1 MTINRNNYENFFLL
15 YVDGELAPQ
24 QMLEVDAFC
33 EKHPDLA
40 EELQLLMDTRLTPD
54 HELAFEGKDD
64 LLQPELWDADQ
75 LTPLQSSLLDLLDR
89 TPTADPNTLSNEPLV
104 QKEWQLLQH
113 TRLTAEAAA
122 MPQKH
127 RLIKAMQWD
136 ADNLTSTQLQLLEAL
151 DNGGTLPAAVLADA
165 ETHKDWLLLQQTLL
179 QPEAVL
185 MPNKEKLLRSEA
197 GEKAP
202 VVRLAAWKKLA
213 VAAAVI
219 GIGWFA
225 FFNNSNT
232 TTVTEEQPMQAKVN
246 TPGSKQPSVQ
256 SVAQADSNQQVL
268 PKQPTPDAPQAQYA
282 VNQPGK
288 QTPVI
293 TTTVQTATTQP
304 ATTAQDNA
312 QSNEE
317 RARMIAAYRLSPEET
332 AALNAGQTPKAMKAN
347 IQTEAMPATLAV
359 QANSNSKM
367 QASYAAM
374 TEMETEEED
383 NSINI
388 AGAKINKQKLRG
400 VFRTVTRKV
409 TRSFDKSE
417 VVAAN
422 DNGAATMK

>member
-54 HELAFEGKDD
+54 HELAFEGKAD

-75 LTPLQSSLLDLLDR
+75 LTPLQTSLLDLLDR

-151 DNGGTLPAAVLADA
+151 DNGGSIPAAVLADA
-165 ETHKDWLLLQQTLL
+165 ETQKDWLLLQQTLL

-213 VAAAVI
+213 AAAAVI

-232 TTVTEEQPMQAKVN
+232 TTVTEEQSLQAKVN
-246 TPGSKQPSVQ
+246 TPGGNQPTVQ
-256 SVAQADSNQQVL
+256 SVAQTDSNKQVL
-268 PKQPTPDAPQAQYA
+268 PQQPTPDAPAAHYA

-288 QTPVI
+288 QSPVI
-293 TTTVQTATTQP
+293 TTLQTASTQP

-359 QANSNSKM
+359 QANSNSKVH
-367 QASYAAM
+367 ASYAAF

>member
-54 HELAFEGKDD
+54 NELTFEGKAD

-75 LTPLQSSLLDLLDR
+75 LTPLQSSLLDLLDN

-113 TRLTAEAAA
+113 TRLTAEAVA

-136 ADNLTSTQLQLLEAL
+136 ADNLTGTQLQLLEAL
-151 DNGGTLPAAVLADA
+151 DNGGTLPPAVLADA

-185 MPNKEKLLRSEA
+185 MPNKEKLLRREA
-197 GEKAP
+197 VEKAP

-213 VAAAVI
+213 AAAAVI

-225 FFNNSNT
+225 FFNNSNSG
-232 TTVTEEQPMQAKVN
+232 TVNEDQPQQAKVN
-246 TPGSKQPSVQ
+246 APGSQPPRVQ
-256 SVAQADSNQQVL
+256 TVAQADSNQHSL
-268 PKQPTPDAPQAQYA
+268 PQQQPAPVAPRAQYA
-282 VNQPGK
+282 VSQPGK
-288 QTPVI
+288 YAPVI
-293 TTTVQTATTQP
+293 TSVPSPTMQP
-304 ATTAQDNA
+304 ATAQENG
-312 QSNEE
+312 QNNEE
-317 RARMIAAYRLSPEET
+317 RARLIAAYRLSPEET
-332 AALNAGQTPKAMKAN
+332 VALNAEKVSNVIKAN
-347 IQTEAMPATLAV
+347 IQPGAMPTLAL
-359 QANSNSKM
+359 QANNNSKI
-367 QASYAAM
+367 QASYAAV
-374 TEMETEEED
+374 TEMEEEEED
-383 NSINI
+383 NSISI

-400 VFRTVTRKV
+400 VLRSVTRKM
-409 TRSFDKSE
+409 TRTFDKSE

-422 DNGAATMK
+422 DNGNATMK

>member
-15 YVDGELAPQ
+15 YVDGEMAPQ

-54 HELAFEGKDD
+54 NELEFEGKAD

-75 LTPLQSSLLDLLDR
+75 LTPLQTSLLDLLDK
-89 TPTADPNTLSNEPLV
+89 TPNADTHTFSNEPLI
-104 QKEWQLLQH
+104 QKEWELLQH

-127 RLIKAMQWD
+127 LLIKAMQWD
-136 ADNLTSTQLQLLEAL
+136 ADNLTSTQLQLLDAL
-151 DNGGTLPAAVLADA
+151 DNGGSIPAAVLADA

-179 QPEAVL
+179 PPEAVL

-197 GEKAP
+197 VEKAP
-202 VVRLAAWKKLA
+202 VVRFAAWKKLA
-213 VAAAVI
+213 AAAAVI

-225 FFNNSNT
+225 FFNNSTTNT
-232 TTVTEEQPMQAKVN
+232 LTEEQPLQAQVN
-246 TPGSKQPSVQ
+246 TPGSKSSTVQ
-256 SVAQADSNQQVL
+256 TVAQADSNKQVA
-268 PKQPTPDAPQAQYA
+268 PHQTVPDAALAQYA
-282 VNQPGK
+282 VNQPAK
-288 QTPVI
+288 QTPQI
-293 TTTVQTATTQP
+293 ATVQTVTTQP
-304 ATTAQDNA
+304 GTEQENT

-317 RARMIAAYRLSPEET
+317 RASLIAAYRLSPEET
-332 AALNAGQTPKAMKAN
+332 AALNAGQTPKAMRAN
-347 IQTEAMPATLAV
+347 IQPATMSASLAV
-359 QANSNSKM
+359 QTNTNSTV
-367 QASYAAM
+367 QPSYAVM
-374 TEMETEEED
+374 QEMMDEEED

-422 DNGAATMK
+422 DATMK